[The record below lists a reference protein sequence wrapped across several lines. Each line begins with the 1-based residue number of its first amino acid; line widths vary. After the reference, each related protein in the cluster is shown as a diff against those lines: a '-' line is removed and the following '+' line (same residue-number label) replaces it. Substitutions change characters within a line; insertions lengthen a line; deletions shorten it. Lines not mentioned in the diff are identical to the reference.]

1 MSEFSP
7 IAVVLAPIA
16 PALVLNILKFSS
28 CDDEIVGDGSFSD
41 FGLSES
47 TSCSVACEL
56 LRRSGVDESFPAAAA
71 TASPVVII
79 AVVL

>member
-56 LRRSGVDESFPAAAA
+56 LRRSGVDESFPAAA

>member
-41 FGLSES
+41 LGLSES

-56 LRRSGVDESFPAAAA
+56 LRRSGVDESFPAA